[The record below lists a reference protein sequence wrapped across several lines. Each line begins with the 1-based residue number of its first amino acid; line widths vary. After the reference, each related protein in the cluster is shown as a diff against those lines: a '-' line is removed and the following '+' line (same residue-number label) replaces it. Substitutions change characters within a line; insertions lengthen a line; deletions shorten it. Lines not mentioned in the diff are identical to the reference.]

1 MVLQTDGQQ
10 MIYPPAAD
18 CQVPCAR
25 RCNTSRYDRDKM
37 RAEREMYIRLQCDKG
52 SNGSGR
58 RFQPPLKATME
69 EVVSSTGAREGQVP
83 MSKDSEVHGTAPLL
97 DRETCRVCI
106 LSNAN
111 DHDYHAIPMDQS

>member
-10 MIYPPAAD
+10 MIDPPAAD

-37 RAEREMYIRLQCDKG
+37 RAEREMYIHLQCDKS
-52 SNGSGR
+52 SNGSVR

-69 EVVSSTGAREGQVP
+69 EVVRSTGFREGQVP
-83 MSKDSEVHGTAPLL
+83 MSKDSEVHEPPLL

-106 LSNAN
+106 LLNAN
-111 DHDYHAIPMDQS
+111 DYHAIPMDQS